1 MNFQTLSRAVETS
14 GVALHCGRIVRLR
27 IVPREQCGIVFARI
41 DLPGA
46 PEIESC
52 LENVTTTKHAT
63 TLEQNGASVST
74 TEHLLAALWCEG
86 ITHARIEIDGPE
98 VPIGDGSA
106 GLWIDLIGQ
115 AQPRELP
122 GARPVFGLAAP
133 VWVEESGSVLGFTH
147 DALRVSVAVRYDRA
161 WLAPQVFDCVV
172 SPDAFRREIAAARTF
187 TLEEWI
193 EPLRAAGL
201 IQGGALDN
209 AVVVGKDEL
218 LSPLRFE
225 DEMARHKTLDV
236 LGDIA
241 LLFGQNGGVLHAHI
255 VATRAGHGLH
265 RAWMDAACNSEA
277 LVRIA

>member
-1 MNFQTLSRAVETS
+1 MNFQTVSRTVETC
-14 GVALHCGRIVRLR
+14 GVALHCGKTVRLC
-27 IVPREQCGIVFARI
+27 IVPREQCGIVFARV

-46 PEIESC
+46 PEIEVC

-63 TLEQNGASVST
+63 TLEHLGASVST

-106 GLWIDLIGQ
+106 RLWCDLISQ
-115 AQPRELP
+115 AEPKKLP
-122 GARPVFGLAAP
+122 GTRPVFGLNAP
-133 VWVEESGSVLGFTH
+133 VWAEDGGGVLGFAH
-147 DALRVSVAVRYDRA
+147 DALRVSVAVKYDRA
-161 WLAPQVFDCVV
+161 WFAPQVFDCVV
-172 SPDAFRREIAAARTF
+172 SPETFRREIASARTF

-209 AVVVGKDEL
+209 AIVVGKDEL

-241 LLFGQNGGVLHAHI
+241 LLFGRNGGVLHAHL

-265 RAWMDAACNSEA
+265 RAWMDAARQSQA